1 LVECGGRVRS
11 LKSLGQ
17 QCIDRRLDSLRISCC
32 RYGWVVLVVSGLA
45 RSGWLLLVKRREVIF
60 CVHAVSDDSNGEDC
74 HGEGIAAIERVAA
87 KQLGDG
93 LVVVF

>member
-1 LVECGGRVRS
+1 
-11 LKSLGQ
+11 
-17 QCIDRRLDSLRISCC
+17 
-32 RYGWVVLVVSGLA
+32 
-45 RSGWLLLVKRREVIF
+45 LLLVKRREVIF

-74 HGEGIAAIERVAA
+74 HGEGIAAIERVVA